1 MVEAMEIT
9 AGFQKTEAGVIPND
23 WVVLPIEEL
32 TPKNKQ
38 YTIVDGPFG
47 SNLKTIHYRKSG
59 IPIITSGYV
68 TDGKFFAS
76 EYLYVDLEKFKQERR
91 SAVKGGDIVMAKIG
105 ERCGASAILPKE
117 HPEGILS
124 GNALKITIDENR
136 YSTELIAQI
145 LWRYHTI
152 RNFEILRTTGAQ
164 PAISMANLKKYK
176 IPLPP
181 TKAEQTAI
189 ATALNDADAL
199 IIQLEKLIAKKRNI
213 KQGAMQKFLKPK
225 DGWVVKKLGEIF
237 KFLNTANNSRADL
250 VEGGEIEYI
259 HYGDIHTRWNCFL
272 DCSNNELPFI
282 DKIKVNDVSSLEDG
296 DLVIADASEDYEG
309 LGACVEIKNIGKRKI
324 VAGLHTLLLRGDKNI
339 IADGFKGYLRNYYGV
354 KDTLIRL
361 STGVSVYGISKTN
374 LKEVEVSIPPTVETQ
389 TRIAK
394 ILSDMDSEIEALE
407 KKLDKYKMIK
417 QGMMQNLLTGKI
429 RLV

>member
-1 MVEAMEIT
+1 MDNCQLLTVNSQLKK
-9 AGFQKTEAGVIPND
+9 GYKQTEVGMIPSD
-23 WVVLPIEEL
+23 WVILPIAEL

-124 GNALKITIDENR
+124 GNSLKITIDENR
-136 YSTELIAQI
+136 FSTELIAQI
-145 LWRYHTI
+145 LWRHHTI

-181 TKAEQTAI
+181 TKAEQTGI
-189 ATALNDADAL
+189 ATALSDADAL
-199 IIQLEKLIAKKRNI
+199 ISSLEKLITKKRNI
-213 KQGAMQKFLKPK
+213 KQGAMQQLLTGKKRLPGFEKKK
-225 DGWVVKKLGEIF
+225 DYKQTEVGIIPSDWDVKKLGSI
-237 KFLNTANNSRADL
+237 
-250 VEGGEIEYI
+250 
-259 HYGDIHTRWNCFL
+259 
-272 DCSNNELPFI
+272 
-282 DKIKVNDVSSLEDG
+282 SSL
-296 DLVIADASEDYEG
+296 IASGKSDTKPSNGIYPIYGSTGIIGLSNKYDYEG
-309 LGACVEIKNIGKRKI
+309 EKFLVARVGANAGTVNWVNGKYCVSDNTLMVQLKNDVCFLYAVFFLRLFNLNKLVFGSGQPLITGSQLKQLLIPIPSTKI
-324 VAGLHTLLLRGDKNI
+324 EQTA
-339 IADGFKGYLRNYYGV
+339 IAQV
-354 KDTLIRL
+354 
-361 STGVSVYGISKTN
+361 
-374 LKEVEVSIPPTVETQ
+374 
-389 TRIAK
+389 
-394 ILSDMDSEIEALE
+394 LSDMDAEIEALE
-407 KKLDKYKMIK
+407 KKLVKYKMIK
-417 QGMMQNLLTGKI
+417 QGMMQELLTGKT
-429 RLV
+429 RLA